1 MKLYARRGVADW
13 NNAPSA
19 SKQVAQ
25 FALSNRIAEHEW
37 QAFRT
42 IDANLKGGSDERCMY
57 IPMPMINHRDIL
69 HCFFSPIKLEGEM
82 AFDLVLIVGD
92 DQSLGFRFEPADK
105 TEDSSH
111 GYGHV
116 QFNHLMQKSIE
127 VKGIPKWLPDSY
139 PAFPMT
145 SSEPLQMFLLMA
157 TSVHG
162 YPNGMVTVLDR
173 VFHDKPLQKAAY
185 LQVLEVTVL

>member
-1 MKLYARRGVADW
+1 
-13 NNAPSA
+13 
-19 SKQVAQ
+19 
-25 FALSNRIAEHEW
+25 
-37 QAFRT
+37 
-42 IDANLKGGSDERCMY
+42 
-57 IPMPMINHRDIL
+57 
-69 HCFFSPIKLEGEM
+69 M
-82 AFDLVLIVGD
+82 AFDLVLIVDD

-116 QFNHLMQKSIE
+116 QMNCLLQKTIE

-145 SSEPLQMFLLMA
+145 SSEPLRMFLLMA

-162 YPNGMVTVLDR
+162 YGKGMVTVLER
-173 VFHDKPLQKAAY
+173 VFHDKPSQKAAY
-185 LQVLEVTVL
+185 LQVLEETVL